1 VLEQI
6 HHEITVE
13 AAAEYAARTEDA
25 LLEARRTSGSGKPW
39 WEPSPPS
46 VLAHAREAGGSAG
59 VMKVEPLFQRDAQ
72 KVEALWA
79 IGPTS
84 HSQWESWARLLEAV
98 KTLYRQRMT
107 FFSQP

>member
-1 VLEQI
+1 
-6 HHEITVE
+6 
-13 AAAEYAARTEDA
+13 
-25 LLEARRTSGSGKPW
+25 
-39 WEPSPPS
+39 
-46 VLAHAREAGGSAG
+46 
-59 VMKVEPLFQRDAQ
+59 MKVEPLFQRDAQ

-84 HSQWESWARLLEAV
+84 HSQWESWARLLKAV